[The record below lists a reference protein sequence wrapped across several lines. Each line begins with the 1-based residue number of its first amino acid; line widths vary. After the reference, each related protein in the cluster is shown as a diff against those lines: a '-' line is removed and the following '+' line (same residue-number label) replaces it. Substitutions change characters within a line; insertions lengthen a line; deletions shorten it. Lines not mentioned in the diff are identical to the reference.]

1 MEEFVRKNDIRKE
14 IISSFPFQMALY
26 YNILLFP
33 FHIIIMAIGMYF
45 RYDLFSLT
53 YRVIVFSACFVHV
66 FSEAIRLALG
76 FFGNLMENMSALS
89 GFLITST
96 IIQIP
101 ITLFL
106 IFNSSS
112 KKLPIEYLFLAIF
125 LILNIFEV
133 IFSISTLKKV
143 ATREMIKYASKIVKN
158 EFNRQLEA
166 DMNEMFGPKKEN
178 DVERDRFLKA
188 MKEVEKEKKEE
199 DEVEL
204 D

>member
-1 MEEFVRKNDIRKE
+1 
-14 IISSFPFQMALY
+14 
-26 YNILLFP
+26 
-33 FHIIIMAIGMYF
+33 
-45 RYDLFSLT
+45 
-53 YRVIVFSACFVHV
+53 
-66 FSEAIRLALG
+66 
-76 FFGNLMENMSALS
+76 MSALS